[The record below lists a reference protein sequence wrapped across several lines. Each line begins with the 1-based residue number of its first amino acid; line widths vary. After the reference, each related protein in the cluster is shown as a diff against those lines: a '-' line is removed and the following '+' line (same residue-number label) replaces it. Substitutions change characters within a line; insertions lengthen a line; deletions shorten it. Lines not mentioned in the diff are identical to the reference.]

1 MLGTRTKSEREKVLL
16 YHHQDT
22 TAGPSDFR
30 KIKLH
35 RRTVLCYYSRKCRW
49 HRPKT
54 SKIKFIKIMD
64 IRINRKSEL
73 SYMLKWTL
81 NPESFTGECIWTRG
95 HSWNT
100 HTCTHTYQAY
110 TSLRREGRRK
120 EGHTPQNISLC
131 QKNLRPN
138 GDMETTKWENLRK
151 LFFPGFCF
159 PKQTFTKRIYQ

>member
-49 HRPKT
+49 HRPKA

-81 NPESFTGECIWTRG
+81 SRESFTGECIWTRG
-95 HSWNT
+95 HSWST
-100 HTCTHTYQAY
+100 HSYTHLPGLHQ
-110 TSLRREGRRK
+110 LMQRGEKEGRA
-120 EGHTPQNISLC
+120 HS
-131 QKNLRPN
+131 
-138 GDMETTKWENLRK
+138 TKHFTVPEK
-151 LFFPGFCF
+151 PE
-159 PKQTFTKRIYQ
+159 TKRWHGNCKMGKSQEALFSWFLFS